1 VFGAFSVD
9 PISKKLQNGQTG
21 QLQWQMA
28 YLLINLSNNSEI
40 QPDLELFY
48 GSQST
53 FDLRGLPWEVI
64 FSRGNLKNHE

>member
-40 QPDLELFY
+40 QPDFRTILWFAKY
-48 GSQST
+48 VRPQRASMGSH
-53 FDLRGLPWEVI
+53 FVKGEFEKP
-64 FSRGNLKNHE
+64 